1 MNPPGHDMMDLASAL
16 RALLPRPIATAVVPA
31 TGPLSLFPE
40 EQRAVALAVSS
51 RRADFAAGRSAAR
64 KAMAQLGMPAV
75 AIPVGPRREPVWP
88 LGVVGSISHAS
99 GWALAALARAD
110 TPGAPRGLGIDV
122 EVHAP
127 LAPELEPLVLTA
139 RDRLEHATTMLAFS
153 AKESVYKA
161 LFPTLGWL
169 LEFSDVTIE
178 VVGPEAFRAVARSR
192 DEERTLE
199 GRFTVQGPL
208 LLTAVTW

>member
-1 MNPPGHDMMDLASAL
+1 MTNFASAL
-16 RALLPRPIATAVVPA
+16 RALRRRPIATAVVPA
-31 TGPLSLFPE
+31 TGLLPLFPE
-40 EQRAVALAVSS
+40 EQRAVAHAVSS

-64 KAMAQLGMPAV
+64 KAIAQLGLPPV
-75 AIPVGPRREPVWP
+75 AIAVGPRREPVWP
-88 LGVVGSISHAS
+88 PGVVGSISHAS
-99 GWALAALARAD
+99 GWAIAAVARAD
-110 TPGAPRGLGIDV
+110 APGAPRGLGIDV

-139 RDRLEHATTMLAFS
+139 GDQLGHATTLLAFS

-169 LEFSDVTIE
+169 LEFSDVAIE